1 MLRNCFLFVLVGV
14 MTTALFVAQTTWSNL
29 LWLYEMQMP
38 ITGKIIITTMIS
50 DLMGLNGGGVL
61 PIPMVAII
69 SAVLLI
75 AFAVARILLIWIMI
89 NPVLLYSIGGAAG
102 IWTFV
107 FLMPFFFFD
116 VDVMAGARTA
126 LGKLVLAFI
135 GGIGGYLF
143 GSNLTRSES

>member
-107 FLMPFFFFD
+107 FLMPFFF
-116 VDVMAGARTA
+116 
-126 LGKLVLAFI
+126 L
-135 GGIGGYLF
+135 
-143 GSNLTRSES
+143 